1 LERQK
6 HRPMCL
12 ALVANGRMILALS
25 RPFNAG
31 CGAVKLSRSS
41 GSLRL
46 FPNLLA
52 RRISWIILKVSL
64 VSLRTLA
71 KKLTIYKAQASEN
84 QTNRG
89 LENK

>member
-1 LERQK
+1 VLSK
-6 HRPMCL
+6 TLIVLVTIPVCL
-12 ALVANGRMILALS
+12 LLFIAGGPEPVFLPLVQEAPG
-25 RPFNAG
+25 F
-31 CGAVKLSRSS
+31 
-41 GSLRL
+41 LRL

-71 KKLTIYKAQASEN
+71 KQLTIYKAQASEN